1 MARFILDVNEERG
14 VTVVLIEHDMG
25 IVMDISER
33 VAVLD
38 FETVAEGS
46 PDQIG
51 ADPEVIRAYLGED
64 EGHREEALEL
74 KLRAPRPARHD
85 TRLHAPQLIL
95 ANARSQASGPRCAAR
110 AMMRVVWRA
119 DLGGVRHPGSR
130 SRARAQGLGLQRG
143 DGVCIVGDNRPQWV
157 IAELAAQAVGAA
169 TAGLYQ
175 DSLGAEMAYVIDHSA
190 PAS

>member
-25 IVMDISER
+25 VVMDISER

-38 FETVAEGS
+38 FELIAEGS
-46 PDQIG
+46 PDQIR
-51 ADPEVIRAYLGED
+51 ADPEVIGPTSARMRGIV
-64 EGHREEALEL
+64 RRRSNS

-85 TRLHAPQLIL
+85 TRLHAPHSSYWRTRG
-95 ANARSQASGPRCAAR
+95 AEASGPRCVRRTVGSGELTWAAYAAQVR
-110 AMMRVVWRA
+110 
-119 DLGGVRHPGSR
+119 DLALGL
-130 SRARAQGLGLQRG
+130 QGLGLQRG
-143 DGVCIVGDNRPQWV
+143 DRVCIVGDNRPQWV